1 MRQSR
6 SVIPISTASRGGAGL
21 GIKRRWGL
29 ARTLIAICGV
39 VLSLQSGVAV
49 QRSEITSKIRVTVP
63 HQDAELLVNDKPV
76 GSNSGAFR
84 DFETTPLEPGRM
96 YEYKFTVQ
104 WSPNTY
110 TVITRSATRRFRA
123 GDAVTVDLT
132 KDDPNDR
139 ARIRYVPTPDA
150 IVSEMIALAGVTEK
164 DVVFE
169 PGCGDSRITIAAVK
183 AGARRGVGIDIDP
196 ERVAESKRN
205 VEAAGLRDRIEVRL
219 GDALDIRDLSD
230 ATVVFLYMGDEF
242 GRLLRPLLMKQL
254 KVGTR
259 IVSHRFT
266 LGDWTP
272 DQTVT
277 VIDLGIPYQLH
288 LWTVTQAVKDRAAL

>member
-1 MRQSR
+1 MRQF
-6 SVIPISTASRGGAGL
+6 VAA
-21 GIKRRWGL
+21 
-29 ARTLIAICGV
+29 CGV
-39 VLSLQSGVAV
+39 AVVILQGSVAV
-49 QRSEITSKIRVTVP
+49 QRLEIRSRIRVTVP
-63 HQDAELLVNDKPV
+63 HQDAELLVNDQPV
-76 GSNSGAFR
+76 GSNVGAIR
-84 DFETTPLEPGRM
+84 DFETVPLDSGRM
-96 YEYKFTVQ
+96 YEYSFTVR

-110 TVITRSATRRFRA
+110 TVITRRVIRRFTA

-150 IVSEMIALAGVTEK
+150 IVDEMIQLARVNEN

-183 AGARRGVGIDIDP
+183 AGAKRGVGIDIDP
-196 ERVAESKRN
+196 ERVAESKQN
-205 VEAAGLRDRIEVRL
+205 VEAAGLRDRIDIRL

-242 GRLLRPLLMKQL
+242 GRLMRPVLLKQL

-266 LGDWTP
+266 LGDWQP

-277 VIDLGIPYQLH
+277 VIDLGIPYLLH
-288 LWTVTQAVKDRAAL
+288 LWTVTQEVKGRAAI